1 MAGGVIV
8 IQRVVSG
15 VAVSVQGLGIIGG
28 LDNRIRGEEFAED
41 GVVEPGAVVVEAELV
56 IVFLVGGGV
65 VEAGQEGI
73 GTFARQHFVVQIS
86 KNEGIQLFK
95 TSYSLITATG
105 GVSL

>member
-1 MAGGVIV
+1 
-8 IQRVVSG
+8 
-15 VAVSVQGLGIIGG
+15 LGIVGG

-41 GVVEPGAVVVEAELV
+41 GIVEPGFVVVEPQLV
-56 IVFLVGGGV
+56 IVFLASGGV
-65 VEAGQEGI
+65 VEPGQDGI
-73 GTFARQHFVVQIS
+73 GTFARQPFLVQIS